1 MLEGSIATTF
11 LIVFR
16 EALEASLII
25 GIILTVLARLNQRK
39 YFPHVVMSTFVAIL
53 VSFLAGKI
61 LVTLT
66 ETVQGNAE
74 KLIEGGISL
83 IACGVLTYMIFWMDR
98 QARKFKPEIESQ
110 LEKAVSQGE
119 LITIISL
126 PFLAVIREG
135 VETVLFLS
143 ALSAKNSSS
152 VSLLGGI
159 LGLILAVLI
168 VLAIFVGGKK
178 IPLKPLFQGSGI
190 FLLLIAAGLLAY
202 GVHEFQE
209 LGLISEI
216 YAPIWNINHIL
227 NEKVGLGQFLKSIF
241 GYNGNPSLIEV
252 ICYATY
258 LYGVIFFLN
267 KRNFFIINF
276 HENVIGNNSKNLG

>member
-1 MLEGSIATTF
+1 MEGSIITTF

-39 YFPHVVMSTFVAIL
+39 YFPHVIVSAFVAIL
-53 VSFLAGKI
+53 ISLWAGK
-61 LVTLT
+61 LLMTLT
-66 ETVQGNAE
+66 EAAQGNAE

-83 IACGVLTYMIFWMDR
+83 VACGVLTYMIFWMDR
-98 QARKFKPEIESQ
+98 QAKKIKPEIESQ
-110 LEKAVSQGE
+110 LEKAISKGE

-126 PFLAVIREG
+126 PFLAVFREG
-135 VETVLFLS
+135 AETVLFLS
-143 ALSAKNSSS
+143 ALSAKNPSS
-152 VSLLGGI
+152 VSFLGGI
-159 LGLILAVLI
+159 LGLVLAVLI

-178 IPLKPLFQGSGI
+178 IPLRPLFQGSGM

-202 GVHEFQE
+202 GIHEFQE
-209 LGLISEI
+209 LGLIPEI

-252 ICYATY
+252 IGYSTY
-258 LYGVIFFLN
+258 LYGVIFLLN
-267 KRNFFIINF
+267 KRNFFHRDVVRN
-276 HENVIGNNSKNLG
+276 NVKN

>member
-1 MLEGSIATTF
+1 MEGSLVTTF

-25 GIILTVLARLNQRK
+25 GIILTVLARLNQKK
-39 YFPHVVMSTFVAIL
+39 YFPHVIVSTFAAIL
-53 VSFLAGKI
+53 MSLLAGKI
-61 LVTLT
+61 LITFT

-98 QARKFKPEIESQ
+98 QAKKIKPEIESQ
-110 LEKAVSQGE
+110 LEKAISKGE

-126 PFLAVIREG
+126 PFLAVFREG
-135 VETVLFLS
+135 AETVLFLS
-143 ALSAKNSSS
+143 ALSAKNSDS
-152 VSLLGGI
+152 VSFLGGI
-159 LGLILAVLI
+159 LGLVLAVLI
-168 VLAIFVGGKK
+168 VLAIFAGGKK
-178 IPLKPLFQGSGI
+178 IPLRPLFQGSGM

-202 GVHEFQE
+202 GIHEFQE
-209 LGLISEI
+209 LGLLPEI
-216 YAPIWNINHIL
+216 VAPIWNINHIL

-252 ICYATY
+252 VCYSTY
-258 LYGVIFFLN
+258 FYGIIFFLN
-267 KRNFFIINF
+267 KRKFFDRDGARN
-276 HENVIGNNSKNLG
+276 NVKN